1 MKILKRLLISAALA
15 AVSMAQVASGGVL
28 FTNQVRAVKGLG
40 VGINYGTPP
49 TFTTAYHKPGMR
61 IDNAAQ
67 SRYAWLGWDLTS
79 AWALYGKSNFVSSS
93 FTLWSENGTGRDFN
107 FAALKDMGLDGWDNA
122 TLHYTNA
129 PGAKAVNLDS
139 EPDPAAGVNGNKP
152 PKQQLDWSK
161 IYNAT
166 NLWMV
171 NGGAPAVTAALQ
183 NPPLGGDF
191 DQSARYTTP
200 NVVNAGL
207 GSLTVNSNLTA
218 WLKTDTDG
226 LVTLIGVGGGNQ
238 NWWVGTNGQYAGDLT
253 NGLVS
258 AQPATLGEVTR
269 NSPTLTMVF
278 DVRVALTGG
287 GFYCPGDPG
296 VDVSM
301 FGTDAGVDY
310 LLYTNGVYSKTVS
323 GTGSSVSFG
332 VQTTVGDYTAVA
344 SNTVTTVTTP
354 VPSTVTVFVPAA
366 PSFSVQPVGFVS
378 ATSGIALYSV
388 TAVSAGGGYAWYK
401 GGVALT
407 DDGHYSGTTTAQ
419 LTINPVLA
427 TDAAT
432 SANGYYC
439 RIANLCGVVAYS
451 TTNALTI
458 QVGSNL
464 VWQGTPTNT
473 WNIATTANWTNSAG
487 AAVVFNQGDNVTLND
502 TAISLGLVL
511 SSPILAPGT
520 ITFNHSATM
529 GIGSGTGNG
538 NIAGSASKL
547 IVNGPTAFSQL
558 VISNANS
565 YAGGTTINDGW
576 LVLRNISAAGS
587 GTITL
592 AGTGLSLLETV
603 ATGGPNAGYPGL
615 NVTADSIVQV
625 TGGGAYGGSFVG
637 PITGP
642 AGRTLT
648 IQRTAGV
655 TGDNIRIWNT
665 NFTCDVNL
673 ILNIGTA
680 NFAPYNDSGL
690 QTYNG
695 VISGGGVLFTRQ
707 GGRIIL
713 NGANTYSGGTRF
725 SAGTTGVGI
734 DSVGVDFGVSSGA
747 FGTGALTIEGNVGL
761 FASGGAH
768 TVGNSVVYT
777 VGGGTLTFTDT
788 NVLTMAG
795 AFDLGN
801 SGLASA
807 VNRTI
812 SAATDAKGVISGVI
826 GDSSFPG
833 CGLTKTGNGT
843 LYLETANTY
852 TGPTTNSA
860 GVLAGTGSIAG
871 SVVVTGGG
879 VGGGSAAAI
888 GTLSVG
894 GNVSFEG
901 GGAYIRVSRAGLLSD
916 KVSVTGTL
924 VNTGTGTVTVTNL
937 GAALVAGDTFTLF
950 NKAVTGGS
958 PMNITGAGANW
969 VNNLAVNGSI
979 QVLNVIANYPT
990 NITTSVSGSTLTV
1003 TWPVTHLGWSL
1014 QAQTN
1019 SLAVGIANNWVTIPG
1034 TASVT
1039 STNLTIN
1046 PANGAVFY
1054 RLFYVTP

>member
-1 MKILKRLLISAALA
+1 MNTLNRLLMCAALA
-15 AVSMAQVASGGVL
+15 TVSVAQFASAAVL
-28 FTNQVRAVKGLG
+28 FTNQVLAVKGLG

-49 TFTTAYHKPGMR
+49 TFVTAYDKPGMR
-61 IDNAAQ
+61 IDNAAV
-67 SRYAWLGWDLTS
+67 SRYAWIGWDLTS
-79 AWALYGKSNFVSSS
+79 TWALYGKSNFVASS
-93 FTLWSENGTGRDFN
+93 FTYWGENGTARDFN
-107 FAALKDMGLDGWDNA
+107 FAALKDMGLDGWDQA
-122 TLHYTNA
+122 TLQYTNA
-129 PGAKAVNLDS
+129 PGAKAVNLVS
-139 EPDPAAGVNGNKP
+139 EPDPAAGVNGIMP

-161 IYNAT
+161 IYNGT

-171 NGGAPAVTAALQ
+171 NSGSPAVTAAVQ
-183 NPPLGGDF
+183 NPPLGANF

-200 NVVNAGL
+200 NVTNAG
-207 GSLTVNSNLTA
+207 SSVTVNSNLAA

-238 NWWVGTNGQYAGDLT
+238 NWWVGTNGQYATDLA
-253 NGLVS
+253 NGYVS
-258 AQPATLGEVTR
+258 SQPATLGELTR

-287 GFYCPGDPG
+287 GFYCPGYAG
-296 VDVSM
+296 VDVFM
-301 FGTDAGVDY
+301 FGTDAGVCY
-310 LLYTNGVYSKTVS
+310 LLYTNGVYSRTVS

-332 VQTTVGDYTAVA
+332 LQTAVGDYTAVA

-354 VPSTVTVFVPAA
+354 VRSTVTVVVPAA
-366 PSFSVQPVGFVS
+366 PSFFVQPVVFVS
-378 ATSGIALYSV
+378 ATNGIAQYSV

-407 DDGHYSGTTTAQ
+407 DDGHYSVTTTAL
-419 LTINPVLA
+419 LTVNPVLA

-464 VWQGTPTNT
+464 VWQGTPTST

-502 TAISLGLVL
+502 TVISLGLVL

-520 ITFNHSATM
+520 ITFNHSAVM
-529 GIGSGTGNG
+529 GIGSGSGNG

-587 GTITL
+587 GTITR
-592 AGTGLSLLETV
+592 AGAGLSLLETV

-625 TGGGAYGGSFVG
+625 TGGGAYAGSFVG

-642 AGRTLT
+642 AGKTLT

-655 TGDNIRIWNT
+655 TGGNIRIWNT

-680 NFAPYNDSGL
+680 NVAPYNDSGL

-695 VISGGGVLFTRQ
+695 VISGGGLLFTRQ

-713 NGANTYSGGTRF
+713 NGANTYSGGTRL

-777 VGGGTLTFTDT
+777 VGGGTLTFTDA

-795 AFDLGN
+795 TFDLGN

-812 SAATDAKGVISGVI
+812 SAATDAKGVISGLI
-826 GDSSFPG
+826 GESSSSFG
-833 CGLTKTGNGT
+833 CGLTKSGNGT
-843 LYLETANTY
+843 LYLNAANTY
-852 TGPTTNSA
+852 TGPTTNTA

-871 SVVVTGGG
+871 SAVITGGG
-879 VGGGSAAAI
+879 LGGGSFSAI
-888 GTLSVG
+888 GTLTVG

-901 GGAYIRVSRAGLLSD
+901 GGAYIRVNRSGLQSD

-924 VNTGTGTVTVTNL
+924 VNNGTGTVTVTNL
-937 GAALVAGDTFTLF
+937 GGALQAGDTFTLF
-950 NKAVTGGS
+950 NKVVTGGNT
-958 PMNITGAGANW
+958 MTITGAGANW
-969 VNNLAVNGSI
+969 LNNLAVNGSI

-990 NITTSVSGSTLTV
+990 NLTTSVSGSTLTV
-1003 TWPVTHLGWSL
+1003 TWPATHLGWSL

-1046 PANGAVFY
+1046 PANGTVFY

>member
-1 MKILKRLLISAALA
+1 
-15 AVSMAQVASGGVL
+15 
-28 FTNQVRAVKGLG
+28 
-40 VGINYGTPP
+40 
-49 TFTTAYHKPGMR
+49 
-61 IDNAAQ
+61 
-67 SRYAWLGWDLTS
+67 
-79 AWALYGKSNFVSSS
+79 
-93 FTLWSENGTGRDFN
+93 
-107 FAALKDMGLDGWDNA
+107 
-122 TLHYTNA
+122 
-129 PGAKAVNLDS
+129 
-139 EPDPAAGVNGNKP
+139 
-152 PKQQLDWSK
+152 
-161 IYNAT
+161 
-166 NLWMV
+166 
-171 NGGAPAVTAALQ
+171 
-183 NPPLGGDF
+183 
-191 DQSARYTTP
+191 
-200 NVVNAGL
+200 
-207 GSLTVNSNLTA
+207 
-218 WLKTDTDG
+218 
-226 LVTLIGVGGGNQ
+226 
-238 NWWVGTNGQYAGDLT
+238 
-253 NGLVS
+253 
-258 AQPATLGEVTR
+258 
-269 NSPTLTMVF
+269 
-278 DVRVALTGG
+278 
-287 GFYCPGDPG
+287 
-296 VDVSM
+296 M
-301 FGTDAGVDY
+301 FGTDVGVDY
-310 LLYTNGVYSKTVS
+310 LLYTNGVYSKTVT

-332 VQTTVGDYTAVA
+332 LQTAVGDYTAVA
-344 SNTVTTVTTP
+344 SNTVTTATTP
-354 VPSTVTVFVPAA
+354 VPSTVTVFAPSA

-378 ATSGIALYSV
+378 ATNGIARYSV
-388 TAVSAGGGYAWYK
+388 TAVGAGGGYQWYK

-407 DDGHYSGTTTAQ
+407 DDGHYSGTATAQ

-520 ITFNHSATM
+520 ITFNHSAVM
-529 GIGSGTGNG
+529 GIGSGAGNG
-538 NIAGSASKL
+538 NIAGTASKL
-547 IVNGPTAFSQL
+547 VVNGVTGSSQL
-558 VISNANS
+558 VISNGNS
-565 YAGGTTINDGW
+565 FAGGTTINDGW

-587 GTITL
+587 GTITMT
-592 AGTGLSLLETV
+592 GTGLSVLQTT
-603 ATGGPNAGYPGL
+603 ATGGANAGYPGI
-615 NVTADSIVQV
+615 NVMANSIVQV
-625 TGGGAYGGSFVG
+625 DGAGAYGGSFVG
-637 PITGP
+637 PITGT
-642 AGRTLT
+642 GGSKLTLQKT
-648 IQRTAGV
+648 SGV
-655 TGDNIRIWNT
+655 TSDNIRFWHT
-665 NFTCDVNL
+665 NFTCNAD
-673 ILNIGTA
+673 IDLNIGSA

-695 VISGGGVLFTRQ
+695 VFSGSGVLFTRQ
-707 GGRIIL
+707 GGRILL
-713 NGANTYSGGTRF
+713 NGANTYYGGTRL
-725 SAGTTGVGI
+725 SSGTTGVGI

-768 TVGNSVVYT
+768 TVGNAVVYT
-777 VGGGTLTFTDT
+777 IGGGTLTFADT

-795 AFDLGN
+795 TFDLGN
-801 SGLASA
+801 SGLAGA

-826 GDSSFPG
+826 GETSSSFG
-833 CGLTKTGNGT
+833 CGLTKSGNGT
-843 LYLETANTY
+843 LYLNAANTY
-852 TGPTTNSA
+852 TGPTTNTA

-871 SVVVTGGG
+871 SAVITGGG
-879 VGGGSAAAI
+879 LGGGSASAI
-888 GTLSVG
+888 GTLTVG

-901 GGAYIRVSRAGLLSD
+901 GGAYIRLNRSGLQSD
-916 KVSVTGTL
+916 NVSVTGTL
-924 VNTGTGTVTVTNL
+924 VNNGTGTVTVANL

-958 PMNITGAGANW
+958 TMNITGAGANW
-969 VNNLAVNGSI
+969 VNNLAVDGSI
-979 QVLNVIANYPT
+979 QVLNVIAKYPT

-1003 TWPVTHLGWSL
+1003 TWPATHLGWSL